1 MNDDKL
7 DVELDP
13 QKVRSVLHR
22 SDYFLVIN
30 SLTDHL
36 RRRRTQLYIEMGEV
50 EEEEVYNMEI
60 ADIRKMPRVKKK
72 IRKRTPHP
80 ITLRFASQTCGAGLF
95 S

>member
-1 MNDDKL
+1 
-7 DVELDP
+7 
-13 QKVRSVLHR
+13 
-22 SDYFLVIN
+22 
-30 SLTDHL
+30 
-36 RRRRTQLYIEMGEV
+36 MGEV

-80 ITLRFASQTCGAGLF
+80 TTPRFASQTCGAGLF